1 MVKKVAKTKKVS
13 SKKEDEPIQKEEK
26 VKSLPKSKKE
36 KKKPEKSEKVE
47 ANQEYNEESIEEEE
61 ENKEIFKI
69 PKTRVE
75 KAQGIVDE
83 LTSPNSNT
91 AIYVG
96 HLPWGFE
103 DHALKK
109 YFEQFG
115 EITRYIA
122 PRSSK
127 TGRSVGYAFIE
138 FKEREVAEVAAK
150 TMNNYLL
157 FDRILKCNVIEDKSQ
172 YDRLFLKWKKKFK
185 FCDKL
190 KKRLEKLSKK
200 NKTKD
205 EIHNKI
211 HILLD
216 REEKKKEM
224 LKKLKIDYT
233 FNGFKGIIDEYKSKN
248 GINQTKQRKS
258 SHSENE
264 KARKQ
269 SADKNENK
277 EIKETK
283 KGKEKGDKK
292 KKKKQIQ

>member
-1 MVKKVAKTKKVS
+1 MAKKVAKTKKTS
-13 SKKEDEPIQKEEK
+13 SEKEDEPIQNEKK
-26 VKSLPKSKKE
+26 VKIVPKHKKE
-36 KKKPEKSEKVE
+36 KKKPEKPEKVE
-47 ANQEYNEESIEEEE
+47 VIQENNEESIEEEE
-61 ENKEIFKI
+61 ENKEVFKV
-69 PKTRVE
+69 PKSRVE
-75 KAQGIVDE
+75 KTQEIVDE
-83 LTSPNSNT
+83 LTTPINNT

-157 FDRILKCNVIEDKSQ
+157 FDRILKCNVIEDKSK
-172 YDRLFLKWKKKFK
+172 YDRLFFKWKKKFK
-185 FCDKL
+185 FCDKF

-200 NKTKD
+200 PKTKE

-216 REEKKKEM
+216 REEKKKET

-233 FNGFKGIIDEYKSKN
+233 FSGFKGVIDEYKNKN
-248 GINQTKQRKS
+248 GFSQTKQKKD
-258 SHSENE
+258 SHSDGE
-264 KARKQ
+264 KRRKK
-269 SADKNENK
+269 STERSEDK
-277 EIKETK
+277 EIREAKN
-283 KGKEKGDKK
+283 GKDKDDKK
-292 KKKKQIQ
+292 KKKKFNK